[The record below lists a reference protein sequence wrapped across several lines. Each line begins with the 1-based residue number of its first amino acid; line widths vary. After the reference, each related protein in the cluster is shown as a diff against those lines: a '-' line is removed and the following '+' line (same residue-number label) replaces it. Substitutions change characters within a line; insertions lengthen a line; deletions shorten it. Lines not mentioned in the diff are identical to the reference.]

1 MSKSLR
7 KSGKRGARAVLLYT
21 ISIMLL
27 FSNFALAEGDQGSL
41 DWDVYDQ
48 LLRWQ
53 TMGPGDVPTV
63 SLTLLTKGDV
73 TPAQLTQLRAAGFE
87 ITGNMFGMVE
97 VSGSGKNIEN
107 LLGLDF
113 LRQTSFPVAWT
124 HNGSG
129 ATGLDTAISCCNV
142 DAVHEQGYTGKGIKI
157 AVIDHGFTG
166 ELEGTLEN
174 GPEYFKVE
182 YDAVKDS
189 YSLTPGRSCP
199 DNIKHG
205 TACADI
211 ISQIAPQ
218 ASLYLISV
226 DSKGWSALAGAQ
238 LAMRNLHVN
247 VISFSIEYPIPL
259 DHGDASSQPARIM
272 DQWVADYDVVF
283 AKSAGNS
290 AMAHYRG
297 EFSDTDGDGYHNF
310 STTGNVFNDNTLH
323 IRGYGGYDLKTV
335 LEWDDWNVPVSEL
348 QDLVLEIYDERKAPI
363 ISADNDQYSGNSAPI
378 EHNYSPNTVIHVPE
392 GGGWVDYYIAVK
404 NVTHEKCGRSPNSV
418 ELNIWTSDPARVVE
432 HNVYEHSTRNLAN
445 CSEFLTVGGVYCE
458 DSTGQAGK
466 CKCTDYLLSSWG
478 PTTDSAARHERI
490 KPDVVA
496 PTGFYSQ
503 PYGKEFWGTS
513 ASAPFAA
520 ACAALVLQ
528 ASQEN
533 RTSLGDILTHN
544 EVISILQD
552 TAIDYGPFGE
562 DPQYG
567 WGLIDLDAAVE
578 AAIK

>member
-1 MSKSLR
+1 MSKSSR
-7 KSGKRGARAVLLYT
+7 KSGKRMGRAVLLFT

-27 FSNFALAEGDQGSL
+27 FSNFAFAEGGQGNL

-73 TPAQLTQLRAAGFE
+73 TPEQLAQLRAAGFE

-97 VSGSGKNIEN
+97 VSGSGKNVEN
-107 LLGLDF
+107 LLSLDF
-113 LRQTSFPVAWT
+113 LRQTSFPIPWT

-129 ATGLDTAISCCNV
+129 VTGLDTAMSCCNV
-142 DAVHEQGYTGKGIKI
+142 DAVHEQGYTGNGIKI
-157 AVIDHGFTG
+157 AVIDDGFTG

-189 YSLTPGRSCP
+189 YSLAPGRFCP

-205 TACADI
+205 TACTDI

-218 ASLYLISV
+218 SSLYLISTN
-226 DSKGWSALAGAQ
+226 GRPGAAFAGAM
-238 LAMRNLHVN
+238 LAMRNLQVD
-247 VISFSIEYPIPL
+247 VISFSIEYPIPW
-259 DHGDASSQPARIM
+259 DHGNASSLMAQSI
-272 DQWVADYDVVF
+272 DEWVADYDVIF

-290 AMAHYRG
+290 ARAHYQG
-297 EFSDTDGDGYHNF
+297 EFSDPDENGYHNF
-310 STTGNVFNDNTLH
+310 STTGNVFDDNTLH
-323 IRGYGGYDLKTV
+323 IRAYGGYDLKTV
-335 LEWDDWNVPVSEL
+335 LEWDDWDVTVSER
-348 QDLVLEIYDERKAPI
+348 QDLALEIYDKDKKEIPRG
-363 ISADNDQYSGNSAPI
+363 DNDQCNGDKPPI

-392 GGGWVDYYIAVK
+392 GGGWTDYYIAVK
-404 NVTHEKCGRSPNSV
+404 NVTREKCGRSPKPV
-418 ELNIWTSDPARVVE
+418 ELNIWASDATRFVE
-432 HNVYEHSTRNLAN
+432 NNVSKYSTRNLAN

-466 CKCTDYLLSSWG
+466 CTDYSASSWG
-478 PTTDSAARHERI
+478 PTTDSAAGHERI

-503 PYGKEFWGTS
+503 PLGEEFWGTS
-513 ASAPFAA
+513 ASTPFAA
-520 ACAALVLQ
+520 ACAAIVLQ

-567 WGLIDLDAAVE
+567 WGLIDLKAAVD

>member
-1 MSKSLR
+1 MCKSLS
-7 KSGKRGARAVLLYT
+7 KPGKRGARAVLLYT

-27 FSNFALAEGDQGSL
+27 FSNFAFAEGDQGNL

-73 TPAQLTQLRAAGFE
+73 TPARLAQLRAAGFE

-97 VSGSGKNIEN
+97 VNGPGKVVEN
-107 LLGLDF
+107 LWGLDF
-113 LRQTSFPVAWT
+113 IRQVSFPVEWT
-124 HNGSG
+124 HNGSE

-142 DAVHEQGYTGKGIKI
+142 DAVHEHGFTGKGIRI
-157 AVIDHGFTG
+157 AVIDDGFTG

-174 GPEYFKVE
+174 GPEYYKVE

-189 YSLTPGRSCP
+189 YSLTSGCFCP
-199 DNIKHG
+199 DNTKHG
-205 TACADI
+205 TACADT

-218 ASLYLISV
+218 SSLYLISTN
-226 DSKGWSALAGAQ
+226 GQGGAAFAGAM
-238 LAMRNLHVN
+238 LAMRNLQVD
-247 VISFSIEYPIPL
+247 VISFSIEYPIPW
-259 DHGDASSQPARIM
+259 DHGDASSQMAQSM
-272 DQWVADYDVVF
+272 DEWVADYDVIF
-283 AKSAGNS
+283 AQSAGNS
-290 AMAHYRG
+290 AGAHYRG
-297 EFSDTDGDGYHNF
+297 EFSDPDGDGYHNF

-323 IRGYGGYDLKTV
+323 IRAYGGYDLKTV
-335 LEWDDWNVPVSEL
+335 LEWDDWDVPVSEC
-348 QDLVLEIYDERKAPI
+348 QDLDLEIYGENKKLVLKAH
-363 ISADNDQYSGNSAPI
+363 NNQCSGNKDPI
-378 EHNYSPNTVIHVPE
+378 EHNYSPNVVIHVPE
-392 GGGWVDYYIAVK
+392 GGGWTDYYIAVK
-404 NVTHEKCGRSPNSV
+404 NVTHEKCGRSPKPV
-418 ELNIWTSDPARVVE
+418 ELNIWTSDATRVVE
-432 HNVYEHSTRNLAN
+432 HNVYEYSTRNLAN

-458 DSTGQAGK
+458 DSTGQA
-466 CKCTDYLLSSWG
+466 CKCTDYLASSWG
-478 PTTDSAARHERI
+478 PATNSAVEYERI
-490 KPDVVA
+490 KPDVLA

-503 PYGKEFWGTS
+503 PYGGEFWGTS

-552 TAIDYGPFGE
+552 TAIDYGPLGA

-567 WGLIDLDAAVE
+567 WGLIDLKAAVE
-578 AAIK
+578 EAIK